1 MEKLS
6 YRDFKAMIM
15 NPEIPDSE
23 IALYL
28 KALPEL
34 SGPFD
39 PRIVPDPDKVDLT
52 EEAQFDIQSA
62 VKWGNA
68 VSRWRRHQ
76 TFNTAISS
84 GVRKPVLVSEGDSWF
99 QFPLLIDDVIDHL
112 GIDYLIWSLDA
123 AGDTA
128 DNMINLNPEY
138 MPNLEAQ
145 KRNHVKGYM
154 FSGAGNDILGEDA
167 NGNPVIWKL
176 LKQHIPG
183 KDAAWHVDMAA
194 LNSVLADLETDY
206 RKMVRTIRSDPD
218 FRHLPIFIH
227 GYDYAIPAGFPGDMR
242 RPTWEV
248 PHDKWLGGPMRQ
260 KGIADPAL
268 QRGIMRVLVDHLYDM
283 LESVAGD
290 SVSTRVF
297 LIDARKALL
306 DGDWADEIHGTS
318 FGFGKVAARFE
329 HVISRNI

>member
-15 NPEIPDSE
+15 NPDVPDSE
-23 IALYL
+23 IAPYL
-28 KALPEL
+28 KALPEA

-39 PRIVPDPDKVDLT
+39 PRVVPDPDKVELT
-52 EEAQFDIQSA
+52 AEAQFDIQNA
-62 VKWGNA
+62 VKWGNT

-76 TFNTAISS
+76 AFNNAIAN

-99 QFPLLIDDVIDHL
+99 QFPLLIEDVVDHL
-112 GIDYLIWSLDA
+112 DIDYLIWSLDA

-128 DNMINLNPEY
+128 DDMINQNPEY
-138 MPNLEAQ
+138 MDNLQAQ

-154 FSGAGNDILGEDA
+154 FSGAGNDILGEDS

-176 LKQHIPG
+176 LKQHVAG
-183 KDAAWHVDMAA
+183 KNAAWHVDMSA
-194 LNSVLADLETDY
+194 LNSVLAHLETDY
-206 RKMVRTIRSDPD
+206 RKMVRTIRSDSD

-242 RPTWEV
+242 DPAWET

-268 QRGIMRVLVDHLYDM
+268 QRDIMRVLVDHLYDM
-283 LESVAGD
+283 LESVAGH
-290 SVSTRVF
+290 SATTRIYLVNVRNT
-297 LIDARKALL
+297 LHN
-306 DGDWADEIHGTS
+306 GDWADEIHGTS
-318 FGFGKVAARFE
+318 PGFGKVAAKFKN
-329 HVISRNI
+329 VIRQNI